1 MSRQHWRDG
10 RLTSFDLETT
20 GVKVTDD
27 RAVTATILGI
37 GGGMEK
43 VVRNWLINPGIPIP
57 EGAAKIHKVTTEIAQ
72 RDGVEPAGALEAIRD
87 ELLAAWDRG
96 EPVVVYNA
104 PYDFTLLDCELAR
117 HGLIRLPRPL
127 GPVIDPLTIDKFNDP
142 FRKGSRKLIDS
153 CHHYGITLSERDAHT
168 SEGDTLAAARL
179 AYAVASPNAGVAV
192 RTGWGRQAGFDN
204 RRGRVHAMS
213 LEELQAAQME
223 WSEEQRRGFADY
235 KSRRGDATA
244 AEEILG
250 EIGWPIREVDIAG
263 ALSPP
268 PF

>member
-1 MSRQHWRDG
+1 MSGQHWRDG

-20 GVKVTDD
+20 GVQVAVDRVVTG
-27 RAVTATILGI
+27 TILGI
-37 GGGMEK
+37 GGGQEK
-43 VVRNWLINPGIPIP
+43 VVRNWLVNPGIPIP
-57 EGAAKIHKVTTEIAQ
+57 EGAANIHKVTTEIAQ
-72 RDGVEPAGALEAIRD
+72 RDGVEPAGALNAIRD
-87 ELLAAWDRG
+87 ELVAAWDRG

-142 FRKGSRKLIDS
+142 FRRGSRKLIDT
-153 CHHYGITLSERDAHT
+153 CRHYGIVLSDADAHT

-179 AYAVASPNAGVAV
+179 AYAVASPSAGVSV
-192 RTGWGRQAGFDN
+192 RTGWGKQTAFDK

-213 LEELQAAQME
+213 LGELQAAQAA
-223 WSEEQRRGFADY
+223 WSEEQRLSFAEYKAKRGEHAV
-235 KSRRGDATA
+235 A
-244 AEEILG
+244 AEILS
-250 EIGWPIREVDIAG
+250 ETGWPIRKVDVVE
-263 ALSPP
+263 ALNPP

>member
-1 MSRQHWRDG
+1 MSGQHWRDG

-20 GVKVTDD
+20 GVKVTED

-37 GGGMEK
+37 GGGQEK
-43 VVRNWLINPGIPIP
+43 VVRNWLINPGVPIP
-57 EGAAKIHKVTTEIAQ
+57 EVAANIHGITTEIAQ
-72 RDGVEPAGALEAIRD
+72 RDGVEPAGALESIRS

-117 HGLIRLPRPL
+117 YGLIRLPRPL

-142 FRKGSRKLIDS
+142 FRKGSRKLIDT
-153 CHHYGITLSERDAHT
+153 CRHYSIVLSDKDAHT

-179 AYAVASPNAGVAV
+179 AYAVASPNAGVSV
-192 RTGWGRQAGFDN
+192 RTGWGRQAGFDH

-213 LEELQAAQME
+213 LADLQAAQAS
-223 WSEEQRRGFADY
+223 WSEDQRLSFAEY
-235 KSRRGDATA
+235 KAKRGDEA
-244 AEEILG
+244 AAAEILG
-250 EIGWPIREVDIAG
+250 EMGWPIREVDIAG